1 MSIQKELED
10 LIKNEVLVEI
20 EDYIDELFEIIA
32 AKKENDEIKEELKQM
47 QEMKKDFEEMLTDL
61 VHGDIDD
68 EEAKEIIDNS
78 GLNVYSAIT
87 LQDAADR
94 VKELIVD

>member
-10 LIKNEVLVEI
+10 LIKDEVLVEI

-32 AKKENDEIKEELKQM
+32 AKKEDEAIKEELKQM
-47 QEMKKDFEEMLTDL
+47 QEMKKDFEDMLVDL

-68 EEAKEIIDNS
+68 EECKEIIAEINEMRKDEE
-78 GLNVYSAIT
+78 
-87 LQDAADR
+87 DED
-94 VKELIVD
+94 EE

>member
-32 AKKENDEIKEELKQM
+32 AKKEDDEIKEELKQI
-47 QEMKKDFEEMLTDL
+47 QEMKKEFEDMLVDL

-68 EEAKEIIDNS
+68 EECEEIIAEINDM
-78 GLNVYSAIT
+78 
-87 LQDAADR
+87 R
-94 VKELIVD
+94 KEEEEEE

>member
-20 EDYIDELFEIIA
+20 EDYIDELFEIVA
-32 AKKENDEIKEELKQM
+32 AKKENDEIKEELKQI
-47 QEMKKDFEEMLTDL
+47 QEMKKEFEDMLVDL

-68 EEAKEIIDNS
+68 EECEEIIAEINDM
-78 GLNVYSAIT
+78 
-87 LQDAADR
+87 R
-94 VKELIVD
+94 KEEEE

>member
-1 MSIQKELED
+1 MTIQQELEM

-32 AKKENDEIKEELKQM
+32 SRKDDDSIKEELKNM
-47 QEMKKDFEEMLTDL
+47 QEMKKEFEEMLVDL

-68 EEAKEIIDNS
+68 EECKEIMEEVREM
-78 GLNVYSAIT
+78 L
-87 LQDAADR
+87 
-94 VKELIVD
+94 KEEE

>member
-1 MSIQKELED
+1 MSIQKELEN

-32 AKKENDEIKEELKQM
+32 AKKEDDEIKEELKQM
-47 QEMKKDFEEMLTDL
+47 QEMKKDFEEMLADL

-68 EEAKEIIDNS
+68 EEAKEIIQEINEM
-78 GLNVYSAIT
+78 
-87 LQDAADR
+87 R
-94 VKELIVD
+94 KED

>member
-1 MSIQKELED
+1 LPNFKKGVKMTIQQELEM

-32 AKKENDEIKEELKQM
+32 SRKDDDSIKEELKNM
-47 QEMKKDFEEMLTDL
+47 QEMKKEFEEMLVDL

-68 EEAKEIIDNS
+68 EECKEIMEEVREM
-78 GLNVYSAIT
+78 L
-87 LQDAADR
+87 
-94 VKELIVD
+94 KEEE

>member
-32 AKKENDEIKEELKQM
+32 AKKEDDEIKEELKQI
-47 QEMKKDFEEMLTDL
+47 QEMKKEFEDMLVDL

-68 EEAKEIIDNS
+68 EECEEIIAEINDM
-78 GLNVYSAIT
+78 
-87 LQDAADR
+87 R
-94 VKELIVD
+94 KEEEE